1 MSDRTVKPSVAKD
14 LIKRCIQARRP
25 VFLWGPPGI
34 GKSDIIEQIGKEQD
48 RPVIDIRLIL
58 MDPTDIKG
66 IPYYNPTSGKME
78 WAHPSELPED
88 DGIFSNALLFFDEM
102 NSAPP
107 SVQGAAYQ
115 IILNR
120 RIGEYHLPDGVDIVA
135 AGNRQNDKGITNRMP
150 TPLANRFV
158 HLELRS
164 DFDDWQQWA
173 MEHKVH
179 PDVVGFLS
187 HHKQHLNN
195 FDPKSPDHAFATPR
209 SWVFVS
215 DLLDDSLGK
224 IPESKITDL
233 VAGTVGSG
241 LAIEFNTHRRISAKL
256 PLPEDILTGKEKNL
270 KIKEISAM
278 YSLAVSMSY
287 TLKEWFDAIAEEN
300 DKDKKAK
307 LDDAFHTAV
316 DHFFTYSMD
325 NFSTE
330 MIILTAKMALKN
342 YGIRFSHKKVKS
354 FKKFNDEYGPYI
366 LGD

>member
-1 MSDRTVKPSVAKD
+1 MSDRTVKPSVAKQ

-34 GKSDIIEQIGKEQD
+34 GKSEIIEQIAKEQD

-66 IPYYNPTSGKME
+66 IPYYNPNSGKME

-173 MEHKVH
+173 MENMVH

-215 DLLDDSLGK
+215 DLLDESLGK
-224 IPESKITDL
+224 IPESMITEL

-256 PLPEDILTGKEKNL
+256 PLPEDVLSGKVKDL

-278 YSLAVSMSY
+278 YSLAVSMTY
-287 TLKEWFDAIAEEN
+287 TLKGMYDTLVNETNKA
-300 DKDKKAK
+300 KKAE
-307 LDDAFHTAV
+307 LDDAFHKAV
-316 DHFFTYSMD
+316 DNFLSYSMD
-325 NFSTE
+325 NFTTE
-330 MIILTAKMALKN
+330 MTILAVKMALDK
-342 YGIRFSHKKVKS
+342 YRIHFSHQKAKM
-354 FKKFNDEYGPYI
+354 FKRFGDKYGTYV